1 MRSLHAFSCARL
13 RLVPRKARCLCVL
26 RAVTRRCKPQDCDIK
41 TTLGRRLCCLIP
53 IFWGAIAPEPAGFG
67 AGDRPQ
73 KPGFRDLL
81 WPSSR
86 GNLAKIGRCE
96 KASPILKICHEKLRR
111 YADINAPI
119 AISRPSRAFLTTE
132 AQNDRAKQ
140 SMEELIRL
148 SPIDLVWA
156 LGLMAIAL
164 GLSAWQRLGL
174 EVNLAIATGRTVVQ
188 LLVVGYFLAI
198 VFAWQNPFAILAVV
212 LVMGAIATIVARNRI
227 SKKIPR
233 VLPLVG
239 LSMAVST
246 VFILAYTNLLI
257 LQPASW
263 YEPQYLIPLAGIVL
277 GNAMDAAAIAG
288 ERLTTTIN
296 SSHLEIE
303 TRLSLGATPQ
313 QAVAAYRRDA
323 IKAGLIPI
331 LNAMLVVGIVKLPG
345 IITGQILSGADPLD
359 AASYQILIMFML
371 AAADLITTSIVT
383 AGLCRQLFTEA
394 DQLRR
399 Y

>member
-1 MRSLHAFSCARL
+1 
-13 RLVPRKARCLCVL
+13 
-26 RAVTRRCKPQDCDIK
+26 
-41 TTLGRRLCCLIP
+41 
-53 IFWGAIAPEPAGFG
+53 
-67 AGDRPQ
+67 
-73 KPGFRDLL
+73 
-81 WPSSR
+81 
-86 GNLAKIGRCE
+86 
-96 KASPILKICHEKLRR
+96 
-111 YADINAPI
+111 
-119 AISRPSRAFLTTE
+119 
-132 AQNDRAKQ
+132 
-140 SMEELIRL
+140 MEELIRL

-198 VFAWQNPFAILAVV
+198 VFAWQNPFAVLAVV

-227 SKKIPR
+227 SQKIPR

-246 VFILAYTNLLI
+246 VFILVYTNVLI
-257 LQPASW
+257 LQPTLW

-277 GNAMDAAAIAG
+277 GNAMNAAAIAG
-288 ERLTTTIN
+288 ERLATTIN

-303 TRLSLGATPQ
+303 TQLSLGATPQ

-323 IKAGLIPI
+323 IKASLIPI

-345 IITGQILSGADPLD
+345 IITGQILSGVDPLD

-371 AAADLITTSIVT
+371 AAADLITALIVT
-383 AGLCRQLFTEA
+383 AGLCRQFFNGA
-394 DQLRR
+394 AQLQR